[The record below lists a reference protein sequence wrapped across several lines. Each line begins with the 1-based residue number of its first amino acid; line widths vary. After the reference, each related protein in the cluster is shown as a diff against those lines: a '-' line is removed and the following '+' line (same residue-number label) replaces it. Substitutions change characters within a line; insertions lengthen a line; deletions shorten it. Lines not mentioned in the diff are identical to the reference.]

1 MAGSFFNELKRRR
14 VFQAI
19 AIYVVGAWVVL
30 QVADLAFE
38 SWGLPDLALR
48 PLWIAAASLFPL
60 ALIVGWRYDITL
72 HGIERTPPSAS
83 DAPAPLQKA
92 DYAIIGVILITFT
105 ATAVL
110 AFGQATRSAGQPEP
124 HVASE
129 IDPQSVAVLPFVA
142 RGSAE
147 ETTFFADGVHDDL
160 LTTLAN
166 VSDLKVIS
174 RTSVLQY
181 RDTEKNLREIG
192 RELGAAHVLEGGI
205 QHVGGQVRI
214 NVQLIDAATDEHLW
228 AETYDRE
235 LSVENLF
242 AIQSEITE
250 TIAKELAATL
260 SIEERSRVRR
270 DRTTDLAAFN
280 AFNRGKQLFYR
291 SSFDSLQGAAEEFK
305 RAIKIDPDY
314 AQAHARLAGTYGMM
328 ANTGLL
334 TGAEALELGLAHIDR
349 AIELDPYDGFAV
361 AVRGMYNIMERRP
374 DENDFIRAIELS
386 PNSPEVLEI
395 YASFLRQQNRP
406 AEALPHLERA
416 LELDPL
422 STMLFHNLG
431 RSLISLGRFE
441 EAAGAFDRIAQIDP
455 GNPYAAHG
463 NAVSTIMSGNLAQA
477 AYWSEESASFDPMD
491 FENPA
496 TTALIYASLGD
507 IDQARIKRDDALA
520 LGPDEALPVAVNVY
534 LLTVTGA
541 RDEAV
546 AAARAALA
554 GGAVNRWN
562 SHNFLLRAMR
572 DEALVSGNF
581 DEARAW
587 YERLTP
593 ELFETEPQVSP
604 NNISRAADLGL
615 LMQRVGELEQAQVLL
630 ERVVAVYDESYARGA
645 ANYPLGIAKVDA
657 LALLGRK
664 DEALANMRQLI
675 DDGWRML
682 WRWSTIYNPNH
693 ESLRGAPAY
702 ESMITEIEQDLARQV
717 QEFGGMD
724 LR

>member
-1 MAGSFFNELKRRR
+1 VAASFVEELKRRR
-14 VFQAI
+14 VFQTI

-38 SWGLPDLALR
+38 SWGLPDMALR
-48 PLWIAAASLFPL
+48 PLWIAAVSLFPL
-60 ALIVGWRYDITL
+60 ALIVGWRYNVTL
-72 HGIERTPPSAS
+72 HGIERTPSSAA
-83 DAPAPLQKA
+83 DAHAPLQKS
-92 DYAIIGVILITFT
+92 DYAIIGGILAAFT
-105 ATAVL
+105 ATAIV
-110 AFGQATRSAGQPEP
+110 AFGQASRSAGEP
-124 HVASE
+124 APDLALE

-181 RDTEKNLREIG
+181 RNTEKNLRQIG

-250 TIAKELAATL
+250 TIAKALAATL
-260 SIEERSRVRR
+260 SAEERSRVRR
-270 DRTTDLAAFN
+270 DRTTDLEAFN

-291 SSFDSLQGAAEEFK
+291 SSFESLQGAVEEFK
-305 RAIKIDPDY
+305 RAIEIDPAY

-334 TGAEALELGLAHIDR
+334 KAAEALELGRQHIDR

-361 AVRGMYNIMERRP
+361 AVEGMYKLMERRP
-374 DENDFIRAIELS
+374 DENDFRRAIELS

-395 YASFLRQQNRP
+395 YASYLRQQNRP
-406 AEALPHLERA
+406 ADALPHLERA

-422 STMLFHNLG
+422 STALFHNLG

-441 EAAGAFDRIAQIDP
+441 EATGAFDRIAQIDP

-463 NAVSTIMSGNLAQA
+463 NAVSTIMSGDLARA

-491 FENPA
+491 YENPA
-496 TTALIYASLGD
+496 TTAMVYASLGD
-507 IDQARIKRDDALA
+507 FEQARIKRDEALA

-534 LLTVTGA
+534 LLKVTGA
-541 RDEAV
+541 LDEAV

-554 GGAVNRWN
+554 GGAENRWN
-562 SHNFLLRAMR
+562 SHNFLLRVMR
-572 DEALVSGNF
+572 DEALASGNF
-581 DEARAW
+581 GEALAW
-587 YERLTP
+587 YEGLAP
-593 ELFETEPQVSP
+593 ELFETDPQVSP

-615 LMQRVGELEQAQVLL
+615 LLQRAGEPEQAQVLL

-645 ANYPLGIAKVDA
+645 ANFPLGIAKVDA

-664 DEALANMRQLI
+664 EEALATMRRLI

-682 WRWSTIYNPNH
+682 WRWSTVYNPNH
-693 ESLRGAPAY
+693 ESLRGDPAY
-702 ESMITEIEQDLARQV
+702 ESMLSEIEQDLIRRIE
-717 QEFGGMD
+717 EFGGMEI
-724 LR
+724 R

>member
-1 MAGSFFNELKRRR
+1 MATSIIEELKRRR

-30 QVADLAFE
+30 QVADLALE
-38 SWGLPDLALR
+38 SWGFPDAALR
-48 PLWIAAASLFPL
+48 PLWIAAVGLFPL
-60 ALIVGWRYDITL
+60 AMIVGWRYDVTL
-72 HGIERTPPSAS
+72 HGIERTPATAS
-83 DAPAPLQKA
+83 DAPAPLRNS
-92 DYAIIGVILITFT
+92 DYAIIGVILVVFA
-105 ATAVL
+105 ATAIL
-110 AFGQATRSAGQPEP
+110 AFEQATRSAGESEP
-124 HVASE
+124 ALASD
-129 IDPQSVAVLPFVA
+129 IDPQSVAVLPFVT

-192 RELGAAHVLEGGI
+192 RELGTAHVLEGGI

-260 SIEERSRVRR
+260 SAEERLRVRR
-270 DRTTDLAAFN
+270 DRTTDLEAFN

-291 SSFDSLQGAAEEFK
+291 SSFEALQGAVEEFK
-305 RAIKIDPDY
+305 RAIELDSYY
-314 AQAHARLAGTYGMM
+314 AQAHARLAGTYSMM

-334 TGAEALELGLAHIDR
+334 TAAEAVQLGRQHIDQ

-361 AVRGMYNIMERRP
+361 AIQGLYKVMEGRP

-395 YASFLRQQNRP
+395 YASYLRAHNRP
-406 AEALPHLERA
+406 ADALPHIKRA

-422 STMLFHNLG
+422 STALFHNLG
-431 RSLISLGRFE
+431 RALISLGRFE
-441 EAAGAFDRIAQIDP
+441 EATGAFDRIAQIDP

-463 NAVSTIMSGNLAQA
+463 NAVSTIMSGDLARA
-477 AYWSEESASFDPMD
+477 AYWSEESASFDPLD
-491 FENPA
+491 YENPA
-496 TTALIYASLGD
+496 TTTLIYASLGD
-507 IDQARIKRDDALA
+507 LEQARIKRDEALA
-520 LGPDEALPVAVNVY
+520 LGPDEALPVAVHVY

-541 RDEAV
+541 RDKAV

-562 SHNFLLRAMR
+562 SHNILLRVMR

-581 DEARAW
+581 GEALAW
-587 YERLTP
+587 YERLAP
-593 ELFETEPQVSP
+593 ELLATEPQVSP
-604 NNISRAADLGL
+604 DNISMAADLAL
-615 LMQRVGELEQAQVLL
+615 LLQRVAEPEQARVLL
-630 ERVVAVYDESYARGA
+630 ETVVRVYDEYYARGA

-657 LALLGRK
+657 LALLGR
-664 DEALANMRQLI
+664 DEEALATMRQLI

-682 WRWSTIYNPNH
+682 WRWSTVHNPNH
-693 ESLRGAPAY
+693 ASLRGDSAY
-702 ESMITEIEQDLARQV
+702 ESMLTEIEQDLVRQV
-717 QEFGGMD
+717 QEFGGME

>member
-1 MAGSFFNELKRRR
+1 MAGSFFKELKRRR

-19 AIYVVGAWVVL
+19 ALYVVGAWVVL

-38 SWGLPDLALR
+38 SWGFPDAAMR
-48 PLWIAAASLFPL
+48 PLWIAAVGLFPL

-72 HGIERTPPSAS
+72 HGIERTPSGVS
-83 DAPAPLQKA
+83 DTPAPLRKS
-92 DYAIIGVILITFT
+92 DYAIVGGILVVFA
-105 ATAVL
+105 ATAIL
-110 AFGQATRSAGQPEP
+110 AVEQATRSAGDPVP
-124 HVASE
+124 DLASS

-147 ETTFFADGVHDDL
+147 ATTFFADGVHDDL

-181 RDTEKNLREIG
+181 RDTEKNLRQIG

-260 SIEERSRVRR
+260 SAEERSRVRR
-270 DRTTDLAAFN
+270 DRTTDLEAFN

-291 SSFDSLQGAAEEFK
+291 SSFEALQGAVEEFE
-305 RAIKIDPDY
+305 RALAIDPDY

-334 TGAEALELGLAHIDR
+334 KAAEAVELGREHIDR
-349 AIELDPYDGFAV
+349 AIELDSYDGFAV
-361 AVRGMYNIMERRP
+361 AVEGMFKYMEGRS
-374 DENDFIRAIELS
+374 DENDFIRAVELS
-386 PNSPEVLEI
+386 PNNAEVLDL
-395 YASFLRQQNRP
+395 YASYLRMKNRP
-406 AEALPHLERA
+406 ADALPHIERA

-422 STMLFHNLG
+422 STSLFHDLG
-431 RSLISLGRFE
+431 RALTSLGRFE
-441 EAAGAFDRIAQIDP
+441 EASDAFARIAEIDP

-463 NAVSTIMSGNLAQA
+463 FAVSTIMSGDLARA
-477 AYWSEESASFDPMD
+477 AYWSEESGSFDPLD
-491 FENPA
+491 YENPA
-496 TTALIYASLGD
+496 TTAMVYASLGNLEE
-507 IDQARIKRDDALA
+507 ARIKRDKALA
-520 LGPDEALPVAVNVY
+520 LGPNEALPVAVNVY
-534 LLTVTGA
+534 FHTVNGEW
-541 RDEAV
+541 DEAV

-562 SHNFLLRAMR
+562 SHNFLLRVMR
-572 DEALVSGNF
+572 DEALATGNL
-581 DEARAW
+581 DEALAW
-587 YERLTP
+587 YQRLTP
-593 ELFETEPQVSP
+593 ELFEAEPQVSP
-604 NNISRAADLGL
+604 QNISRAADLAL
-615 LMQRVGELEQAQVLL
+615 LLQRAGEPQQAEAVLK
-630 ERVVAVYDESYARGA
+630 RVVAVYDTYYTRGA

-657 LALLGRK
+657 LALLGREE
-664 DEALANMRQLI
+664 EALAAMRQLI

-682 WRWSTIYNPNH
+682 WRWSTVFNPNH
-693 ESLRGAPAY
+693 ESLRGNPEY
-702 ESMITEIEQDLARQV
+702 DSMLAEIEQDLARQV
-717 QEFGGMD
+717 EEFGGVE
-724 LR
+724 LH

>member
-1 MAGSFFNELKRRR
+1 VKTSFVEELKRRR
-14 VFQAI
+14 VFQTI

-38 SWGLPDLALR
+38 SWGLPDAALR
-48 PLWIAAASLFPL
+48 PLWIAAIGLFPL
-60 ALIVGWRYDITL
+60 ALVVGWRYDITL
-72 HGIERTPPSAS
+72 HGIERTPATAS
-83 DAPAPLQKA
+83 DGATPLAKT
-92 DYAIIGVILITFT
+92 DYAIIGVIL
-105 ATAVL
+105 A
-110 AFGQATRSAGQPEP
+110 AFAGAAILVFEQATQLKPALEPEF
-124 HVASE
+124 ASD
-129 IDPQSVAVLPFVA
+129 IDPRSVAVLPFVA

-181 RDTEKNLREIG
+181 RDTEKNLRQIG

-214 NVQLIDAATDEHLW
+214 NVQLIDAETDEHLW
-228 AETYDRE
+228 AETYDRG

-260 SIEERSRVRR
+260 SVEERSRVRR
-270 DRTTDLAAFN
+270 DRTTDLEAFN

-291 SSFDSLQGAAEEFK
+291 SSFESLQGAVEEFK
-305 RAIKIDPDY
+305 RAIEIDPDY

-334 TGAEALELGLAHIDR
+334 KSAEALELGLAHIDL

-361 AVRGMYNIMERRP
+361 AVRGMYKIMERRP
-374 DENDFIRAIELS
+374 DESDFQRAIELS

-406 AEALPHLERA
+406 ADALPHLERA

-422 STMLFHNLG
+422 STALFHNLG

-441 EAAGAFDRIAQIDP
+441 EATGAFDRIAQIDP

-477 AYWSEESASFDPMD
+477 AYWSEESASFDPLD
-491 FENPA
+491 YENPA
-496 TTALIYASLGD
+496 TTALVYASLGD
-507 IDQARIKRDDALA
+507 FDRAGIKRDDALA

-541 RDEAV
+541 REEAV
-546 AAARAALA
+546 AVARAALA

-562 SHNFLLRAMR
+562 SHNFLLRVMR
-572 DEALVSGNF
+572 DEALYSGNF
-581 DEARAW
+581 GEARAW

-593 ELFETEPQVSP
+593 ELFETEPRVSP
-604 NNISRAADLGL
+604 DNISKAADLGL
-615 LMQRVGELEQAQVLL
+615 LMQRAGEPEQARVLL

-645 ANYPLGIAKVDA
+645 ANFPLGIAKVDA

-664 DEALANMRQLI
+664 DEALATMRQLI

-693 ESLRGAPAY
+693 ESLRGDPLY
-702 ESMITEIEQDLARQV
+702 EGMLAEIEQDLARQV
-717 QEFGGMD
+717 EDFGGME
-724 LR
+724 LH